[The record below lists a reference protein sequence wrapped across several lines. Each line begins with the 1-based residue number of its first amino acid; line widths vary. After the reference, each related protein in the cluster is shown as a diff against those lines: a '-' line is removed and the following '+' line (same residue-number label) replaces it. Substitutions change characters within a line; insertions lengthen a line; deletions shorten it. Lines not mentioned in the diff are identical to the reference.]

1 VRGPGDILLVSCYEP
16 GHQPAGV
23 ASAVAFLRRAGFA
36 PTCLDLA
43 VEPLDDRARARLNAA
58 RLVALSVPMH
68 TALTLGLRVAERVRR
83 ENPHAHLCFF
93 GLYAVLNQALLME
106 RADTVLPPDCD
117 ETLVALA
124 GALETGSPLPSGPVP
139 GRMPAPRRLPV
150 IAPARDALPPLDR
163 YARLAVGDERRVAGH
178 VEATRGC
185 KHLCRHC
192 PIPPVYG
199 GRFFAVPVEAVLA
212 DAGLQVA
219 AGARHIDFGDPDF
232 LNGPTHALRVARAF
246 HAAHPAVTFSFTAK
260 VEHIIDHRAL
270 FPEFAA
276 LGAVFVVSAF
286 ESLSEEVLGALA
298 KGHHAADLPEAIAIV
313 RDAGISIRPT
323 FVPFTPWTTLD
334 DYLALCRFIRDQRLE
349 NEVDPVQLSIR
360 LLIPPG
366 SLLLGLPE
374 LLPRLGPLDAPGL
387 TYRWSHDD
395 PRLEQLEAE
404 VAALVEDATR
414 GEAPAAQTFAR
425 IHTLAATAA
434 GVSDAIEGVRPA
446 ASAGPAPP
454 HLTEPWFC
462 CAAPTRRQLGAL

>member
-1 VRGPGDILLVSCYEP
+1 VRGRGDILLVSCYEP

-23 ASAVAFLRRAGFA
+23 ASAAAFLRQAGYD

-43 VEPLDDRARARLNAA
+43 VETLDDDARARLNAA

-68 TALTLGLRVAERVRR
+68 TALALGLKVAERVRR
-83 ENPHAHLCFF
+83 ENPRAHLCFF
-93 GLYAVLNQALLME
+93 GLYAVLNQGLLRE
-106 RADTVLPPDCD
+106 CADTVFGPDCD

-124 GALETGSPLPSGPVP
+124 GALETGAAWPPGETSG
-139 GRMPAPRRLPV
+139 PRRLPV
-150 IAPARDALPPLDR
+150 IAPARDALPSLDR
-163 YARLAVGDERRVAGH
+163 YARLAVGSERRVAGH

-199 GRFFAVPVEAVLA
+199 GRFFAVPVAAVLA
-212 DAGLQVA
+212 DAAVQVA

-246 HAAHPAVTFSFTAK
+246 HAAHPEVTFSFTAK
-260 VEHIIDHRAL
+260 VEHILKHRTF
-270 FPEFAA
+270 FPELAA

-286 ESLSEEVLGALA
+286 ESVSDEVLAALD
-298 KGHHAADLPEAIAIV
+298 KGHHAADLPEALAIV
-313 RDAGISIRPT
+313 RGAGISLRPT
-323 FVPFTPWTTLD
+323 FVPFTPWTTVD
-334 DYLALCRFIRDQRLE
+334 DYLALCRFVRGQALE
-349 NEVDPVQLSIR
+349 SEVDPVQLSIR

-366 SLLLGLPE
+366 SLLLEHPE
-374 LLPRLGPLDAPGL
+374 LLPRLGPLDARGL
-387 TYRWSHDD
+387 THRWTAAD
-395 PRLEQLEAE
+395 PRLDQLEAD

-414 GEAPAAQTFAR
+414 GEAPAAETFAR
-425 IHTLAATAA
+425 IHALAAEAA
-434 GVSDAIEGVRPA
+434 G
-446 ASAGPAPP
+446 ASLDEVGPSAHASPAPP

>member
-1 VRGPGDILLVSCYEP
+1 MRGPGDIVLVSCYEP

-83 ENPHAHLCFF
+83 ENPRAHLCFF
-93 GLYAVLNQALLME
+93 GLYAVLNRALLME
-106 RADTVLPPDCD
+106 CADTVWPPDCD
-117 ETLVALA
+117 ETLVVLA
-124 GALETGSPLPSGPVP
+124 GALEMGSPLPSGLP
-139 GRMPAPRRLPV
+139 PAPRRLPV

-246 HAAHPAVTFSFTAK
+246 HAAHPEVTFSFTAK
-260 VEHIIDHRAL
+260 VEHILEHRSL
-270 FPEFAA
+270 FPEFAT

-286 ESLSEEVLGALA
+286 ESLSDEVLGALA

-313 RDAGISIRPT
+313 RGAGISIRPT

-334 DYLALCRFIRDQRLE
+334 DYLALCRFIRAQSLE

-374 LLPRLGPLDAPGL
+374 LASRLGPLDARGL
-387 TYRWSHDD
+387 TYRWSHHD
-395 PRLEQLEAE
+395 PRLDQLEAE
-404 VAALVEDATR
+404 VATLVEEATR
-414 GEAPAAQTFAR
+414 GEAPASQTFAR
-425 IHTLAATAA
+425 IHMLAASAA
-434 GVSDAIEGVRPA
+434 GATDAVKDVGSS

-462 CAAPTRRQLGAL
+462 CAAPTRRQMGAV

>member
-1 VRGPGDILLVSCYEP
+1 VRGRGDILLVSCYEP

-23 ASAVAFLRRAGFA
+23 ASAAAFLRRAGYD

-43 VEPLDDRARARLNAA
+43 VETLDDGARARLNAA

-68 TALTLGLRVAERVRR
+68 TALALGLKVAERVRR
-83 ENPHAHLCFF
+83 ENPRAHLCFF
-93 GLYAVLNQALLME
+93 GLYAVLNQGLLRE
-106 RADTVLPPDCD
+106 RADTVFGPDCD

-124 GALETGSPLPSGPVP
+124 GALETGATWPSGETS
-139 GRMPAPRRLPV
+139 GPRRLPV
-150 IAPARDALPPLDR
+150 IAPARDALPSLDR
-163 YARLAVGDERRVAGH
+163 YARLAVGSERRVAGH

-199 GRFFAVPVEAVLA
+199 GRFFAVPVAAVLE
-212 DAGLQVA
+212 DAALQVA

-246 HAAHPAVTFSFTAK
+246 HAAHPEVTFSFTAK
-260 VEHIIDHRAL
+260 VEHILKHRTF
-270 FPEFAA
+270 FPELAA

-286 ESLSEEVLGALA
+286 ESVSEEVLAALD
-298 KGHHAADLPEAIAIV
+298 KGHHAADLPEALAIV
-313 RDAGISIRPT
+313 RGAGISLRPT
-323 FVPFTPWTTLD
+323 FVPFTPWTTVD
-334 DYLALCRFIRDQRLE
+334 DYLALCRFVRSQALE
-349 NEVDPVQLSIR
+349 SEVDPVQLSIR

-366 SLLLGLPE
+366 SLLLDHPE
-374 LLPRLGPLDAPGL
+374 LLPRLGPLDAQGL
-387 TYRWSHDD
+387 THRWTTAD
-395 PRLEQLEAE
+395 PRLDQLEAD

-414 GEAPAAQTFAR
+414 GESPAAETFAR
-425 IHTLAATAA
+425 IHALAAVAA
-434 GVSDAIEGVRPA
+434 GVSLDEVGP
-446 ASAGPAPP
+446 STGAGPAPP

>member
-1 VRGPGDILLVSCYEP
+1 MRGPGDILLVSCYEP

-124 GALETGSPLPSGPVP
+124 GALETGSRLPSGPAP

-163 YARLAVGDERRVAGH
+163 YARLAIGDERRVAGH

-192 PIPPVYG
+192 PLPPVYK

-212 DAGLQVA
+212 DVGVQVA

-232 LNGPTHALRVARAF
+232 LNGPKHALRVARAL
-246 HAAHPAVTFSFTAK
+246 HAAHPEVTFSFTAK
-260 VEHIIDHRAL
+260 VEHILKHRAF
-270 FPEFAA
+270 FPELAA

-286 ESLSEEVLGALA
+286 ESLSEEVLAALD
-298 KGHHAADLPEAIAIV
+298 KGHRAADLPEALAIV
-313 RDAGISIRPT
+313 RGAGISLRPT
-323 FVPFTPWTTLD
+323 FVPFTPWTTLA
-334 DYLALCRFIRDQRLE
+334 DYLALCRFIRAEALE
-349 NEVDPVQLSIR
+349 NEVDPVQFSLR

-366 SLLLGLPE
+366 SLLLELPD
-374 LLPRLGPLDAPGL
+374 LVRRLGPLDAGAL
-387 TYRWSHDD
+387 TYRWTHID
-395 PRLEQLEAE
+395 PRLARLETD
-404 VAALVEDATR
+404 VAALVEEATR
-414 GEAPAAQTFAR
+414 GEGAAAETFAR
-425 IHTLAATAA
+425 IHALAAAA
-434 GVSDAIEGVRPA
+434 GGASVGDDRGFH
-446 ASAGPAPP
+446 ASAATPPPP

-462 CAAPTRRQLGAL
+462 CAAPTRRQLGAV